1 LVNLYLIPVPIAE
14 DIDKNTI
21 TSAVLQVLQNT
32 KCFVVENTKSAR
44 RFIKFC
50 SPEIDINTL
59 QFFELNEHSQPTD
72 FHFMFTELKKH
83 NNVGLMSEA
92 GSPCIAD
99 PGSNLVRN
107 AHRQNWNIVPLTYD
121 SSILSALITSGLNGQ
136 KFTFHGYLDKDPAK
150 RKKQIFELENIA
162 YKNGYTQIMMEAPYK
177 NDGIFKDLL
186 GALQNDTWLH
196 IAYNIHHS
204 TAIIKGKYVEEWKK
218 ENLKFEKGPCLFA
231 FGK

>member
-1 LVNLYLIPVPIAE
+1 MVNLYLIPVPIAE
-14 DIDKNTI
+14 DLPKSTVTETVINAIKDTH
-21 TSAVLQVLQNT
+21 
-32 KCFVVENTKSAR
+32 CFVVESAKSAR

-50 SPEIDINTL
+50 LPEKDINTIL
-59 QFFELNEHSQPTD
+59 FFELNEHSQPED
-72 FHFMFTELKKH
+72 FHHMFTELKKH
-83 NNVGLMSEA
+83 KHVGLMSEA

-107 AHRQNWNIVPLTYD
+107 AHRQNWNIIPLTYD

-162 YKNGYTQIMMEAPYK
+162 YKNGYTQIVMEAPYK
-177 NDGIFKDLL
+177 NDGIFKDLIA
-186 GALQNDTWLH
+186 ALQNDTWLH

-204 TAIIKGKYVEEWKK
+204 SAMIKGKYVEEWKK
-218 ENLKFEKGPCLFA
+218 ENMKFEKGPCLFA